1 MTTAEL
7 QARAH
12 ARAHDEH
19 IYIRAVPNR
28 PGYYTTRSRTDPR
41 RRYTL
46 VAIGSDIACSCS
58 GFSYRR
64 NCKHV
69 EALRNR
75 LAREGRRFT
84 GPASTEADSRQLDL
98 SFVA

>member
-1 MTTAEL
+1 MTTGEL

-12 ARAHDEH
+12 AHAHDEH
-19 IYIRAVPNR
+19 IYIRAVRNR
-28 PGYYTTRSRTDPR
+28 PGYYTPRSRTDPR

-58 GFSYRR
+58 GFYYRR
-64 NCKHV
+64 SCKHV

-75 LAREGRRFT
+75 LAREGRRFA
-84 GPASTEADSRQLDL
+84 GQGATETDSRQLDL
-98 SFVA
+98 PFVA

>member
-12 ARAHDEH
+12 QRAYDQRIH
-19 IYIRAVPNR
+19 IFAIRNR
-28 PGYYTTRSRTDPR
+28 PGYYTARSRSEPG

-46 VAIGSDIACSCS
+46 VAIGSDIACSCP
-58 GFSYRR
+58 GFYYRR

-75 LAREGRRFT
+75 LAREGRYFPEPLTTAAPPRVSV
-84 GPASTEADSRQLDL
+84 GAA
-98 SFVA
+98 